1 MCGEIGARI
10 PVRDAMAY
18 DKTPMVWIDM
28 EMSGLVPER
37 DRVLEVAMVVTD
49 AELSVVAEAPVY
61 VVHQPDEVL
70 DAMDSWNR
78 STHGKSGLVDKVRAS
93 TFTEAEVE
101 ARLVEFLRPLV
112 PERTAPLC
120 GNTVHQDRRFMV
132 RYLPLLDAYLHYRIV
147 DVSTLKELAKR
158 WRPEVLAGLT
168 KEGKH
173 EALADIHES
182 IEELRHYRRHFLVA
196 PPPIPAQG

>member
-1 MCGEIGARI
+1 
-10 PVRDAMAY
+10 
-18 DKTPMVWIDM
+18 
-28 EMSGLVPER
+28 
-37 DRVLEVAMVVTD
+37 VLEVALVVTD
-49 AELSVVAEAPVY
+49 AELNTVAEAPVY
-61 VVHQPDEVL
+61 VIHQSDEVL
-70 DAMDSWNR
+70 DGMDSWNR
-78 STHGKSGLVDKVRAS
+78 STHGKSGLVDRVRAS

-132 RYLPLLDAYLHYRIV
+132 RYLPLFDAYLHYRIV

-158 WRPEVLAGLT
+158 WRPVAMQGLV

-173 EALADIHES
+173 EALADVHES
-182 IEELRHYRRHFLVA
+182 IAELRHYRATFLKGD
-196 PPPIPAQG
+196 QD

>member
-1 MCGEIGARI
+1 
-10 PVRDAMAY
+10 MAH
-18 DKTPMVWIDM
+18 DKTPLVWIDM

-49 AELSVVAEAPVY
+49 ADLNTVAEAPVY
-61 VVHQPDEVL
+61 VIHQPDEVL
-70 DAMDSWNR
+70 DTMDSWNR

-101 ARLVEFLRPLV
+101 ARLVEFLKPIV

-132 RYLPLLDAYLHYRIV
+132 RYLPLFDAYLHYRII

-158 WRPEVLAGLT
+158 WRPDVLAGVT

-196 PPPIPAQG
+196 PEQV

>member
-1 MCGEIGARI
+1 
-10 PVRDAMAY
+10 MAAI
-18 DKTPMVWIDM
+18 DKTPLVWVDM

-37 DRVLEVAMVVTD
+37 DRVLEVALVVTD
-49 AELSVVAEAPVY
+49 SELNTVAEAPVY
-61 VVHQPDEVL
+61 VIHQSDEVL
-70 DAMDSWNR
+70 ESMDSWNR

-132 RYLPLLDAYLHYRIV
+132 RYLPLFDAYLHYRIV

-158 WRPEVLAGLT
+158 WRPEVLAGVA

-196 PPPIPAQG
+196 PPQP

>member
-1 MCGEIGARI
+1 
-10 PVRDAMAY
+10 MAH
-18 DKTPMVWIDM
+18 DKTPLVWIDM

-49 AELSVVAEAPVY
+49 ADLKVLAEAPVY

-70 DAMDSWNR
+70 EAMDSWNK

-101 ARLVEFLRPLV
+101 ARLVEFLRPIV
-112 PERTAPLC
+112 AERTAPLC
-120 GNTVHQDRRFMV
+120 GNTVHQDRRFMA
-132 RYLPLLDAYLHYRIV
+132 RYLPLLEAYLHYRIV

-158 WRPEVLAGLT
+158 WRPEVLAGVT

-173 EALADIHES
+173 ESLADIQVGLQLHQVVGG
-182 IEELRHYRRHFLVA
+182 RRA
-196 PPPIPAQG
+196 AIDA

>member
-1 MCGEIGARI
+1 
-10 PVRDAMAY
+10 
-18 DKTPMVWIDM
+18 M

-37 DRVLEVAMVVTD
+37 DRILEVAMVVTD
-49 AELSVVAEAPVY
+49 SELNVVAEAPVY

-70 DAMDSWNR
+70 EAMDSWNK
-78 STHGKSGLVDKVRAS
+78 STHGKSGLVDRVRAS

-101 ARLVEFLRPLV
+101 ARLVEFLKPV
-112 PERTAPLC
+112 VGERTAPLC
-120 GNTVHQDRRFMV
+120 GNTVHQDRRFMA
-132 RYLPLLDAYLHYRIV
+132 RYMPLFEAYLHYRIV

-158 WRPEVLAGLT
+158 WRPEVVSGFT

-182 IEELRHYRRHFLVA
+182 IQELRHYRREFLRA
-196 PPPIPAQG
+196 DPEA

>member
-1 MCGEIGARI
+1 
-10 PVRDAMAY
+10 MAH
-18 DKTPMVWIDM
+18 DKTPLVWVDM
-28 EMSGLVPER
+28 EMTGLVPER

-49 AELSVVAEAPVY
+49 AELNPIAEAPVY
-61 VVHQPDEVL
+61 VIHQSDEVL
-70 DAMDSWNR
+70 DTMDSWNR

-93 TFTEAEVE
+93 AFTEAEVE
-101 ARLVEFLRPLV
+101 ARLVDFLRPLV

-120 GNTVHQDRRFMV
+120 GNTVHQDRRFMA
-132 RYLPLLDAYLHYRIV
+132 RYLPLFEAYLHYRIV

-158 WRPEVLAGLT
+158 WNPDVLAGVA
-168 KEGKH
+168 KEGRH

-196 PPPIPAQG
+196 PQS

>member
-1 MCGEIGARI
+1 
-10 PVRDAMAY
+10 
-18 DKTPMVWIDM
+18 M

-37 DRVLEVAMVVTD
+37 DRVLEVALVVTD
-49 AELSVVAEAPVY
+49 SELNTVAEAPVY
-61 VVHQPDEVL
+61 VIHQSDEVL
-70 DAMDSWNR
+70 DGMDSWNR
-78 STHGKSGLVDKVRAS
+78 ATHGKSGLVDRVRAS

-132 RYLPLLDAYLHYRIV
+132 RYLPLFDAYLHYRIV

-158 WRPEVLAGLT
+158 WRPDVLAGVS

-173 EALADIHES
+173 EALADIQES

-196 PPPIPAQG
+196 PEQG

>member
-1 MCGEIGARI
+1 
-10 PVRDAMAY
+10 MAQ
-18 DKTPMVWIDM
+18 DKTPLVWVDM

-37 DRVLEVAMVVTD
+37 DRVLEVALVVTD
-49 AELSVVAEAPVY
+49 SELNVVAEAPVY
-61 VVHQPDEVL
+61 VIHQPDEVL

-78 STHGKSGLVDKVRAS
+78 ATHGKSGLVDKVRAS

-101 ARLVEFLRPLV
+101 ARLVEFLKPLV
-112 PERTAPLC
+112 PERMAPLC

-132 RYLPLLDAYLHYRIV
+132 RYLPLFDAYLHYRII

-158 WRPEVLAGLT
+158 WRPEVLAGIA

-173 EALADIHES
+173 EALADSHES
-182 IEELRHYRRHFLVA
+182 IEELRHYRRHFLLA
-196 PPPIPAQG
+196 PPAPAQP

>member
-1 MCGEIGARI
+1 
-10 PVRDAMAY
+10 MAH
-18 DKTPMVWIDM
+18 DKTPLVWVDM

-37 DRVLEVAMVVTD
+37 DRVLEVAVVVTD
-49 AELSVVAEAPVY
+49 AELNVIAEAPVY

-70 DAMDSWNR
+70 DAMDSWNK

-120 GNTVHQDRRFMV
+120 GNTVHQDRRFMA
-132 RYLPLLDAYLHYRIV
+132 RYLPLFDAYLHYRIV

-158 WRPEVLAGLT
+158 WRPDVLAGVA

-196 PPPIPAQG
+196 PEQA